1 MRIMALDYGEKR
13 IGVALSDP
21 LGLTAGGLVTLK
33 RENIKKDLLA
43 IFELVET
50 HQVEQ
55 VVLGLPR
62 NMDGSLGPS
71 AGQVKEFARR
81 LKGRLQVPVVFW
93 DERLSTRAAQR
104 TLLEGDVS
112 RRKRRDVLDKMAAAL
127 ILQGYLDAGKRVSK
141 QD

>member
-43 IFELVET
+43 IFQLVET

-112 RRKRRDVLDKMAAAL
+112 RRKRRDVLDKMAAAV